1 MLEVYRKVKKDR
13 GEEKALKAYAH
24 LENTRVVPL
33 DSHLAL
39 AAADL
44 SLSKKLGTV
53 DSVIYAAA
61 MQHGAELVT
70 KDHHFEGLPK
80 VSMI

>member
-13 GEEKALKAYAH
+13 GEEKALEAYAH

-39 AAADL
+39 VAADL
-44 SLSKKLGTV
+44 GISKNLGTV

-61 MQHGAELVT
+61 MQYGAELVT
-70 KDHHFEGLPK
+70 KDHHFEDLPK
-80 VSMI
+80 VTMI

>member
-13 GEEKALKAYAH
+13 GEEKALEAYAH
-24 LENTRVVPL
+24 LEDTRVVPL

-39 AAADL
+39 VAADL
-44 SLSKKLGTV
+44 SLGKNLGTV
-53 DSVIYAAA
+53 DSIIYAAA
-61 MQHGAELVT
+61 TQYGAELVT

-80 VSMI
+80 VTMI